1 MRPMPSKSGT
11 TSSRSR
17 RAEPARDSAGAP
29 FTETGDMNLG
39 LEGRAVLLAGASRG
53 IGLATATAFAA
64 EGSRIAL
71 MARDAANLSA
81 AAREGRE
88 ALHARP
94 GRAGESAADGGT
106 AVLSVAD
113 DAGGGRGAGGAR
125 DHRKVPPERRP
136 GHPVQPHA

>member
-1 MRPMPSKSGT
+1 MPSKSGT

-29 FTETGDMNLG
+29 LTETGDMNLG

-71 MARDAANLSA
+71 MARDGAAGLA
-81 AAREGRE
+81 
-88 ALHARP
+88 
-94 GRAGESAADGGT
+94 
-106 AVLSVAD
+106 
-113 DAGGGRGAGGAR
+113 GAGGAAR
-125 DHRKVPPERRP
+125 AGAGAGAGRRAIGRGGRGDRP
-136 GHPVQPHA
+136 GS

>member
-1 MRPMPSKSGT
+1 MPSKSGT

-17 RAEPARDSAGAP
+17 RAEPARDSAGAL

-81 AAREGRE
+81 AARDVRE
-88 ALHARP
+88 TLGAR
-94 GRAGESAADGGT
+94 
-106 AVLSVAD
+106 
-113 DAGGGRGAGGAR
+113 AGGAGQAAADDGAAVLAVAGDATR
-125 DHRKVPPERRP
+125 GEGAARAVRGTIGRVGRVD
-136 GHPVQPHA
+136 